1 MVNKLEKCLHPML
14 AKRDQKWFCHKIQA
28 EMQKQGLGYLILQ
41 APYNVFYA
49 TGYTSLVGS
58 SAAVIPAEG
67 DVHLLISTLESAD
80 AYASTQDVDVR
91 EFMSWVFIDNGTEE
105 SRRDKGDVMDPDAI
119 IHICLDLIK
128 NTPMDGKVG
137 IEMGS
142 VTHHSTPPSQRPCRR
157 GWWWM
162 APPSPETAEWSNASG
177 RLTCS
182 DWLLRRLIRHGVP

>member
-119 IHICLDLIK
+119 IHLPGSHQK
-128 NTPMDGKVG
+128 YPHGWQGGHRDGQCHAPFLHRPHRGLAGGDGGGWLHRHQKLPSGQMPVG
-137 IEMGS
+137 
-142 VTHHSTPPSQRPCRR
+142 
-157 GWWWM
+157 
-162 APPSPETAEWSNASG
+162 
-177 RLTCS
+177 
-182 DWLLRRLIRHGVP
+182 D

>member
-142 VTHHSTPPSQRPCRR
+142 VTHHFYPPSQRPCRR

>member
-1 MVNKLEKCLHPML
+1 M
-14 AKRDQKWFCHKIQA
+14 
-28 EMQKQGLGYLILQ
+28 
-41 APYNVFYA
+41 
-49 TGYTSLVGS
+49 
-58 SAAVIPAEG
+58 
-67 DVHLLISTLESAD
+67 
-80 AYASTQDVDVR
+80 R

-142 VTHHSTPPSQRPCRR
+142 VTHHFYTALTEALPE

-162 APPSPETAEWSNASG
+162 APPSPELPSG
-177 RLTCS
+177 QMPVG
-182 DWLLRRLIRHGVP
+182 D